1 MKLETIYNDLV
12 EIIRDD
18 MDFTKVLKLKE
29 KLEKAIR
36 EETCYKTTN
45 KTRVNAIK
53 RVASKM
59 NYRPALT
66 GYGIC
71 GDYKVITDSYHAVML
86 KDDNIPLKLVTTDID
101 LANKVGIQNCINANY
116 PDFKG
121 IINFDRNY
129 YKTITLDFDDIAQF
143 YKLHNKNAE
152 KEFYKIKEQCFNIKY
167 LKNIIDVLGTDL
179 IVYLSIDNEYRP
191 IYFENKNGELGLVM
205 PITKISR
212 R

>member
-12 EIIRDD
+12 EIIKDD

-59 NYRPALT
+59 NYRPALN

-71 GDYKVITDSYHAVML
+71 GDFKCITDSYHAVML

-101 LANKVGIQNCINANY
+101 LANKVGINNCINANY

-121 IINFDRNY
+121 IINFDKNY

-152 KEFYKIKEQCFNIKY
+152 KEPYKIEEQYFNIKY
-167 LKNIIDVLGTDL
+167 LKNVIDVLGTDL
-179 IVYLSIDNEYRP
+179 TIYLSNDNENRP
-191 IYFENKNGELGLVM
+191 IYFENKNGELGLVV
-205 PITKISR
+205 PIKKY
-212 R
+212 

>member
-36 EETCYKTTN
+36 EETCYKTTS
-45 KTRVNAIK
+45 KTRINAIK
-53 RVASKM
+53 RVASKR
-59 NYRPALT
+59 NDRPALT

-71 GDYKVITDSYHAVML
+71 GDFKCITDSYHAVML

-101 LANKVGIQNCINANY
+101 LANKVGINNCINANY
-116 PDFKG
+116 PNFKN
-121 IINFDRNY
+121 IINFNKNY

-152 KEFYKIKEQCFNIKY
+152 KEPYKIEEQYFNIKY
-167 LKNIIDVLGTDL
+167 LKNVIDVLGTDL
-179 IVYLSIDNEYRP
+179 TIYLSSDNENRP
-191 IYFENKNGELGLVM
+191 IYFENKNGELGLVV
-205 PITKISR
+205 PIRKY
-212 R
+212 

>member
-1 MKLETIYNDLV
+1 MKLETIYNDLI
-12 EIIRDD
+12 EIINDN
-18 MDFTKVLKLKE
+18 MNATKVLKLKE

-36 EETCYKTTN
+36 EETCYKTTS
-45 KTRVNAIK
+45 KTRINAIK

-59 NYRPALT
+59 NDRPALT

-71 GDYKVITDSYHAVML
+71 EDYKVITDSYHAVML
-86 KDDNIPLKLVTTDID
+86 KDNNIPLKLVTTDTN
-101 LANKVGIQNCINANY
+101 LANKVGKQNCINANY
-116 PDFKG
+116 PNFKS

-129 YKTITLDFDDIAQF
+129 YETITLDFDDIAQF

-152 KEFYKIKEQCFNIKY
+152 KEFYKIKEQYFNIKY

-191 IYFENKNGELGLVM
+191 IYFENKNRELGLVM
-205 PITKISR
+205 PTKKY
-212 R
+212 

>member
-1 MKLETIYNDLV
+1 MKLETIYNDLI
-12 EIIRDD
+12 EIINDN
-18 MDFTKVLKLKE
+18 MNATKVLKLKE

-36 EETCYKTTN
+36 EETCYKASP
-45 KTRVNAIK
+45 KTRINAIK

-59 NYRPALT
+59 NERPALT

-71 GDYKVITDSYHAVML
+71 EDYKVITDSYHAVML
-86 KDDNIPLKLVTTDID
+86 KDNNIPLKLVTTDTN
-101 LANKVGIQNCINANY
+101 LANKVGKHNCINANY
-116 PDFKG
+116 PNFKY
-121 IINFDRNY
+121 IIDFDRNH

-152 KEFYKIKEQCFNIKY
+152 KEFYKIEEQYFNIKY

-191 IYFENKNGELGLVM
+191 IYFENKNRELGLVM
-205 PITKISR
+205 PTKKR
-212 R
+212 G

>member
-1 MKLETIYNDLV
+1 MKLETIYNDLI
-12 EIIRDD
+12 EIINDN
-18 MDFTKVLKLKE
+18 MNATKVLKLKE

-36 EETCYKTTN
+36 EETCYKTSS

-59 NYRPALT
+59 NDRPALT

-71 GDYKVITDSYHAVML
+71 EDYKVITDSYHAVML
-86 KDDNIPLKLVTTDID
+86 KDNNIPLKLVTTDTN
-101 LANKVGIQNCINANY
+101 LANKVGKHNCIYANY
-116 PDFKG
+116 PNAKS

-152 KEFYKIKEQCFNIKY
+152 KEPYKIKEQYFNIKY
-167 LKNIIDVLGTDL
+167 LKNIIDALGTDL
-179 IVYLSIDNEYRP
+179 TVYLSIDNKYRP
-191 IYFENKNGELGLVM
+191 IYFENKNRELGLIM
-205 PITKISR
+205 PTKKY
-212 R
+212 